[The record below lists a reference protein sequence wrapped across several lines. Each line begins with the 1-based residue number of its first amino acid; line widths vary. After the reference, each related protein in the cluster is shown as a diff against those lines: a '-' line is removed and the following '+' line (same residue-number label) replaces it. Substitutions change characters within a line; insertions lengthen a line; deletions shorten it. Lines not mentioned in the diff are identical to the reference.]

1 MFWKSQQGNMFTASA
16 DFSFS
21 FRFNLANE
29 RSSNCF
35 YFISWLNLFWKTL
48 TVQPSKVSNWIP
60 QFFKPNLDRIRIV
73 YWTKKCS
80 NSKFPRSKK
89 VFGKKKKKIWSN
101 KRHALLLIYSSN
113 KHELNFKCGARQLR
127 REPSLKYNHKI
138 RQGKD
143 LNPPPPHQSR
153 HPEPLH
159 NIILKHYSK

>member
-48 TVQPSKVSNWIP
+48 TVQASKVSNWIP

-80 NSKFPRSKK
+80 NSKFPRSEK
-89 VFGKKKKKIWSN
+89 VIGKKKIWPN
-101 KRHALLLIYSSN
+101 KRPSANTLQINMNWTLSAVHDNLDVNL
-113 KHELNFKCGARQLR
+113 HLNTT
-127 REPSLKYNHKI
+127 I
-138 RQGKD
+138 RKD
-143 LNPPPPHQSR
+143 KERIWTLPPPIRAGTLSPC
-153 HPEPLH
+153 
-159 NIILKHYSK
+159 IT